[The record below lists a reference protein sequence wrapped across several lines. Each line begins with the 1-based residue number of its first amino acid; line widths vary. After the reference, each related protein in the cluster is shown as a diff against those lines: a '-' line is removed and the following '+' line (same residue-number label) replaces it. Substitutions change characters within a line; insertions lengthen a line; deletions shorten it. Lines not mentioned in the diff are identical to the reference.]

1 MYALGSEHIMSKKM
15 DMVFQQA
22 AIKIYDSMEKQSMR
36 KNKVGG
42 GSHNKSA
49 AIAGLTHSPRSLP
62 LSIIGI
68 SLEELL
74 QTGILPDSSQEL
86 EAQFKGIAAM
96 NVPLISQ
103 T

>member
-1 MYALGSEHIMSKKM
+1 M
-15 DMVFQQA
+15 
-22 AIKIYDSMEKQSMR
+22 
-36 KNKVGG
+36 GG
-42 GSHNKSA
+42 GSQVKSA

-86 EAQFKGIAAM
+86 EAQFKGIAAT
-96 NVPLISQ
+96 NVPSISQ